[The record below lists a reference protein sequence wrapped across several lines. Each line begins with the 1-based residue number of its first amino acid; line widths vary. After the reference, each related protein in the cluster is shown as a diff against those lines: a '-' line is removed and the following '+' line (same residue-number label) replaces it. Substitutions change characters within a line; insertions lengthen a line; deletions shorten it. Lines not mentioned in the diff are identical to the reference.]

1 VNIDFSSDDAS
12 GLAMFVGLKKF
23 PPSPLTFKGRV
34 GLKDRKLELEKVH
47 VDLGGDQADV
57 SGVLNL
63 KDHYGGTDLNIALDI
78 RNTAELGQQFGKEGL
93 PDQPLKMVA
102 RIQPD
107 DKGLAF
113 QVSDGNL
120 GQIQL
125 ELAGRIPDLA
135 KPLFMDGTFDIALP
149 RLSDVSFLLPDRK
162 LPDAPFSAKGKI
174 VAEGQQLRLESIH
187 VNLAESRADIS
198 GLLNLENRYAGS
210 DLKIQLDITNAGEL
224 ARSFGHTGI
233 PDEPLKLNAEV
244 KPEGKG
250 MAFSVNDGNLG
261 DLQLELQGQIADM
274 ANPLGLNARFDIML
288 PRLSDLSFLFPDR
301 ELPDVPFKA
310 KGGLINQ
317 ETQTRLDQVQLEIG
331 QIKASID
338 GDLFPE
344 GSFNLSLDARGPD
357 VSGLAGVLGL
367 TLEPDPFSLS
377 VDAEG
382 KPSEFEL
389 KKLAIT
395 LGKSK
400 ASGELKVAR
409 GDTTNISGS
418 VHSPYLDIGQWM
430 VNEKKARKNEA
441 RPGRKWVFDEEPV
454 MHIVD
459 ISYGIDLDIRVDVL
473 QLPNMQA
480 TDLNLGL
487 ALSPSL
493 MEANPFH
500 FKGERGGTF
509 EGEARLDDRGS
520 IPQFHL
526 NMHGNGLRLGLSAI
540 PGQDPSTIPP
550 IEFELLFD
558 GSGETRREMAS
569 SLDGKLRAYWG
580 SGQVAEA
587 GLGLWFSSFF
597 TQLFNVLNPFAK
609 TSKYT
614 KLSCAVMAADAVSG
628 KVSVYPVIY
637 DTEQL
642 TILSE
647 GTIDLNTEKI
657 DLSFNTKPRKG
668 LGISTGV
675 LINPLIKV
683 GGTLAAPAIDFDP
696 ASTVKSTGL
705 AVATAGISLLAKSV
719 SDRFL
724 SSADP
729 CGEARKEIEKMDSA
743 GN

>member
-1 VNIDFSSDDAS
+1 
-12 GLAMFVGLKKF
+12 
-23 PPSPLTFKGRV
+23 
-34 GLKDRKLELEKVH
+34 
-47 VDLGGDQADV
+47 
-57 SGVLNL
+57 
-63 KDHYGGTDLNIALDI
+63 
-78 RNTAELGQQFGKEGL
+78 
-93 PDQPLKMVA
+93 
-102 RIQPD
+102 
-107 DKGLAF
+107 
-113 QVSDGNL
+113 
-120 GQIQL
+120 
-125 ELAGRIPDLA
+125 
-135 KPLFMDGTFDIALP
+135 
-149 RLSDVSFLLPDRK
+149 
-162 LPDAPFSAKGKI
+162 
-174 VAEGQQLRLESIH
+174 
-187 VNLAESRADIS
+187 
-198 GLLNLENRYAGS
+198 
-210 DLKIQLDITNAGEL
+210 
-224 ARSFGHTGI
+224 
-233 PDEPLKLNAEV
+233 
-244 KPEGKG
+244 
-250 MAFSVNDGNLG
+250 
-261 DLQLELQGQIADM
+261 
-274 ANPLGLNARFDIML
+274 
-288 PRLSDLSFLFPDR
+288 
-301 ELPDVPFKA
+301 
-310 KGGLINQ
+310 
-317 ETQTRLDQVQLEIG
+317 
-331 QIKASID
+331 
-338 GDLFPE
+338 
-344 GSFNLSLDARGPD
+344 
-357 VSGLAGVLGL
+357 
-367 TLEPDPFSLS
+367 
-377 VDAEG
+377 
-382 KPSEFEL
+382 
-389 KKLAIT
+389 
-395 LGKSK
+395 
-400 ASGELKVAR
+400 
-409 GDTTNISGS
+409 
-418 VHSPYLDIGQWM
+418 M

-696 ASTVKSTGL
+696 AGTVKSTGL
-705 AVATAGISLLAKSV
+705 AVATAGISLLATSV